1 MSEIRNLDGKLVCRI
16 DYASGTLEI
25 KVKDCIT
32 LIKVNPDGTTEV
44 VNRKNPAAQ
53 QKKLNKKIRETA
65 RRQCEIPEKGVPLP
79 SFLSYG

>member
-16 DYASGTLEI
+16 DHVSGTLEI

-44 VNRKNPAAQ
+44 VNRKNCNLSGGGASAII
-53 QKKLNKKIRETA
+53 K
-65 RRQCEIPEKGVPLP
+65 EKFDRNWV
-79 SFLSYG
+79 

>member
-16 DYASGTLEI
+16 DHASGTLEI

-44 VNRKNPAAQ
+44 VNRKNPAA
-53 QKKLNKKIRETA
+53 
-65 RRQCEIPEKGVPLP
+65 
-79 SFLSYG
+79 

>member
-16 DYASGTLEI
+16 DHVSGTLEI

-44 VNRKNPAAQ
+44 VNRKNLAA
-53 QKKLNKKIRETA
+53 
-65 RRQCEIPEKGVPLP
+65 
-79 SFLSYG
+79 